1 MTIFQFK
8 KRKLIDDVIQALA
21 EEDTEDPFED
31 ILVITR
37 KASGAHHA
45 FMAGLSKYNSL
56 LEFIGCLEAA
66 KIELIMGSLVEDDD
80 E

>member
-8 KRKLIDDVIQALA
+8 KRKLIDEVIQALT
-21 EEDTEDPFED
+21 EEDQEDPIED

-37 KASGAHHA
+37 KASGDRHA
-45 FMAGLSKYNSL
+45 FMAGLDRRDSL
-56 LEFIGCLEAA
+56 LEFIGCMEAA
-66 KIELIMGSLVEDDD
+66 KIELIMGSLTDDD

>member
-8 KRKLIDDVIQALA
+8 KRKLIDEVVQALT
-21 EEDTEDPFED
+21 EEDQLDPIED

-37 KASGAHHA
+37 KASGARHA
-45 FMAGLSKYNSL
+45 FLAGLDKRDSL

-66 KIELIMGSLVEDDD
+66 KMELIMSSLEED
-80 E
+80 EQ